1 MVGGVL
7 IVTGLLAGRYWEDLR
22 RGITAILLILAFSG
36 AFLVWRDEF
45 KAPCDVESSYYCIRV
60 DDITFQDKPTKALA
74 LDHLIHSYVRP
85 EDPTFLGYEYEQIFM
100 DITSYLA
107 AERQRPVDM
116 LFIGGG
122 GYTFPRAL
130 EVQHPDYGLTVVEI
144 DPQVTET
151 AHKLGLN
158 RDTKVVSLNEDGRY
172 YFLRNGG
179 QVKYDLIFGDA
190 FNDLSVPY
198 HLTTVEFS
206 QMLKGAMKE
215 GGIYSANIVDDARD
229 GEFLQAFLNTQA
241 QVFKYVN
248 LFSIGGAFDTPGAST
263 YVVTASDQPMDM
275 ERFQKAASDGGKRS
289 IVGRAVADQRLADF
303 MNRGRRLVLTDDFVP
318 VDNLVAPILARSK

>member
-1 MVGGVL
+1 
-7 IVTGLLAGRYWEDLR
+7 
-22 RGITAILLILAFSG
+22 
-36 AFLVWRDEF
+36 
-45 KAPCDVESSYYCIRV
+45 
-60 DDITFQDKPTKALA
+60 
-74 LDHLIHSYVRP
+74 
-85 EDPTFLGYEYEQIFM
+85 
-100 DITSYLA
+100 
-107 AERQRPVDM
+107 
-116 LFIGGG
+116 
-122 GYTFPRAL
+122 
-130 EVQHPDYGLTVVEI
+130 
-144 DPQVTET
+144 
-151 AHKLGLN
+151 
-158 RDTKVVSLNEDGRY
+158 
-172 YFLRNGG
+172 
-179 QVKYDLIFGDA
+179 
-190 FNDLSVPY
+190 
-198 HLTTVEFS
+198 VEFS